1 MNRLTLI
8 LGGAR
13 SGKSRFAMEHGKK
26 SGASKYYI
34 ATAQALDPEMAR
46 RIEMHRGERSSD
58 WTTLEEPIQLA
69 EALQSVEG
77 KADLAVIDCLTLW
90 LSNLLIAMESDE
102 KKVMDRID
110 QLVTVMTRLD
120 LSVIAVSNEV
130 GLGIIPAD
138 PLSRLF
144 RDLAGVLHQRLARVS
159 HEVYWMTAGLAV
171 QIKGDRNADIAN
183 RAG

>member
-1 MNRLTLI
+1 MNRLNLI

-26 SGASKYYI
+26 SGVSKYYI

-46 RIEMHRGERSSD
+46 RIEMHRQERSSA

-69 EALQSVEG
+69 EVLQSIEG
-77 KADLAVIDCLTLW
+77 KADLAVIDCFTLW

-120 LSVIAVSNEV
+120 LSMIAVSNEV

-144 RDLAGVLHQRLARVS
+144 RDLAGILHQRLAQVA

-171 QIKGDRNADIAN
+171 QMKGDRNAKTSSHP
-183 RAG
+183 